1 MYTKTILA
9 VVLAFAMMGMQSC
22 FYSGP
27 NRHWNG
33 QGYQDQGYQDNDSQY
48 RQQYGSRHNV
58 CDNDGRNC
66 AVCDADNDNCRR
78 TANNGWFLW

>member
-1 MYTKTILA
+1 MYRKTIFA
-9 VVLAFAMMGMQSC
+9 VMLAFAMMGMQSC

-27 NRHWNG
+27 SRHWNG
-33 QGYQDQGYQDNDSQY
+33 QGYQDNDPQY
-48 RQQYGSRHNV
+48 GPQYGSRHTV

-78 TANNGWFLW
+78 TANNSWFIW

>member
-1 MYTKTILA
+1 MYTKTLLA
-9 VVLAFAMMGMQSC
+9 VALAFAMMGMQSC

-27 NRHWNG
+27 NPNWNG
-33 QGYQDQGYQDNDSQY
+33 QGYQDNDPQY
-48 RQQYGSRHNV
+48 RPQYGHQYESRHTV

-78 TANNGWFLW
+78 TANNNWFNW

>member
-27 NRHWNG
+27 NRDWNG
-33 QGYQDQGYQDNDSQY
+33 QGYQDNDP
-48 RQQYGSRHNV
+48 QYGYSESRNTL
-58 CDNDGRNC
+58 CDSNGGRC
-66 AVCDADNDNCRR
+66 VVCDADNDNCRR
-78 TANNGWFLW
+78 TVSNSWFIW